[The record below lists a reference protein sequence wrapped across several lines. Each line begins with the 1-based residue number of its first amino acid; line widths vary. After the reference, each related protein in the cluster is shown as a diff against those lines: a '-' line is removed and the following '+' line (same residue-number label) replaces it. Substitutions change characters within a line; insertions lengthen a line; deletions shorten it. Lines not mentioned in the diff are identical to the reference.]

1 MIALDTNI
9 LLRYAQSNDP
19 DYPVVST
26 AIRTL
31 HARGETLRIFP
42 QLLYEFW
49 ATATR
54 PVSAENRRAIQK
66 NTFVLVPDSPNLL
79 AE

>member
-54 PVSAENRRAIQK
+54 PVSAENSRAK
-66 NTFVLVPDSPNLL
+66 YTFVLVPDSPNLL